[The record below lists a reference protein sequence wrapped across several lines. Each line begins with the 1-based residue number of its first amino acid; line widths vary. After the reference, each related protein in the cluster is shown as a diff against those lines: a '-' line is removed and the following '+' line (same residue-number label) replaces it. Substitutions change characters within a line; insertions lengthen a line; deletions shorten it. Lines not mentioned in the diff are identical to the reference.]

1 MGKKSSSKKQKR
13 IAEQSGD
20 SAKNKKSKGH
30 LLSRLEM
37 KIWAREKWLATGLM
51 VVALLVLGLA
61 TFISWQRLMAPKSIS
76 LFVPRDTV
84 AMAEI
89 DTDFADSQW
98 QNMSGNI
105 ADLVHA
111 IDTTFQ
117 VNFTNDVYP
126 WLARRAGIAMLSNFK
141 PAIFLEVKDEKQ
153 ALAFFQNRQLQG
165 AQDATT
171 QQLKDSEYRGVM
183 LHEYAESSPFT
194 FMMLGR
200 YFIAAS
206 DESVAKSIID
216 ASNDKSGA
224 LYDQYAFQRVKN
236 SFSGDHVA
244 FLYGKPSYFTN
255 LIPGLKGPEDG
266 LLSSIFSGE
275 GVSIKALKDM
285 IAIEH
290 MAFFNDDIRG
300 KKEFLKIPKKYRT
313 NLAEFFSPDVTF
325 FAGGENLSL
334 VFEKFATL
342 LATKDM
348 TTEAITAGLTIK
360 VSQLVGGGNASGL
373 IVKSMTDLA
382 KNEYAFGIDHGAIK
396 IALQVSEEGAQ
407 EMSREETQK
416 TEQKIK
422 QFVAALQALPD
433 LQRETVSWKMVG
445 NVAVI
450 TSTPDE
456 LTKTLALWSDAKQ
469 SSLKYSAAY
478 SRIIEPQMQSAD
490 DIIYMKPV
498 ALGSLIPEPF
508 TLLGSISEMSIAST
522 AFEDGMK
529 TTVLISQPQSQPP
542 QS

>member
-1 MGKKSSSKKQKR
+1 
-13 IAEQSGD
+13 
-20 SAKNKKSKGH
+20 
-30 LLSRLEM
+30 M
-37 KIWAREKWLATGLM
+37 KIWEREKWLATGLM
-51 VVALLVLGLA
+51 VAALLVLGIA
-61 TFISWQRLMAPKSIS
+61 TFVSWQRFMAPKSIS

-84 AMAEI
+84 AIAEI
-89 DTDFADSQW
+89 DTDFGDTQW
-98 QNMSGNI
+98 QNMNGNI

-111 IDTTFQ
+111 IDNTFQ

-126 WLARRAGIAMLSNFK
+126 WIARRAGIALLNNFK

-165 AQDATT
+165 MQGAAV
-171 QQLKDSEYRGVM
+171 QQLKDSEYRGVT

-216 ASNDKSGA
+216 ASNDKNGR

-236 SFSGDHVA
+236 SFSGDRVA

-255 LIPGLKGPEDG
+255 LIPELKSSEDG
-266 LLSSIFSGE
+266 LLSNIFSGE
-275 GVSIKALKDM
+275 GVSVKAIKNM

-300 KKEFLKIPKKYRT
+300 KKEFLKIPKKYKAS
-313 NLAEFFSPDVTF
+313 LAEFFSPDVTF

-334 VFEKFATL
+334 VFERFAAL
-342 LATKDM
+342 LSTKDISPEAV
-348 TTEAITAGLTIK
+348 TTGLMMK
-360 VSQLVGGGNASGL
+360 VSQIIGGSQM
-373 IVKSMTDLA
+373 IVKSIADLA
-382 KNEYAFGIDHGAIK
+382 KNEYAFGVDHGAIK
-396 IALQVSEEGAQ
+396 IALRLNEEGVP
-407 EMSREETQK
+407 EMSREEAQK
-416 TEQKIK
+416 IEQKIR
-422 QFVAALQALPD
+422 QFVAALQAVPQ
-433 LQRETVSWKMVG
+433 LQHGTVSWKMVG
-445 NVAVI
+445 DVAVI

-456 LTKTLALWSDAKQ
+456 LTKTLELWSNAKQ
-469 SSLKYSAAY
+469 SSLKYSIAY

-490 DIIYMKPV
+490 DVIYMKP
-498 ALGSLIPEPF
+498 AQLGSLIPEPF
-508 TLLGSISEMSIAST
+508 SMLSAISEMSIAST

-529 TTVLISQPQSQPP
+529 TTVLIAQPQSSQPESTRPLAQFFQPP